1 MARFALAGIAA
12 LVALSAS
19 PFAAQAQNRVKVGTL
34 DCQMSGGVGLV
45 VASRKELLCRFIP
58 SARGWRGESY
68 AGSIT
73 RVGLD
78 LGATAGGNLVWAVYA
93 PTSAGRY
100 ALAGRYGGASAEATV
115 GAGLGANALVGGN
128 NRTVTLQPLSVQGQ
142 AGVSLA
148 AGVAGLELHPA
159 RPARRR

>member
-1 MARFALAGIAA
+1 MTRPLHPFNVSTFRRFKMARFALAGIAA

-93 PTSAGRY
+93 PTSAGR
-100 ALAGRYGGASAEATV
+100 
-115 GAGLGANALVGGN
+115 
-128 NRTVTLQPLSVQGQ
+128 
-142 AGVSLA
+142 
-148 AGVAGLELHPA
+148 
-159 RPARRR
+159 